1 MEGIIGPLEPKDAER
16 LEFHLYAVTAFHT
29 ACNVLF
35 ARARSPAWPSAEQP
49 EPGRSWGVQACGWPG
64 DGAPAPPATPYFII
78 SPFYGIPASEYATLL
93 QHHMAYHAAL
103 GVKRYLVYVVA
114 GATALAQEP
123 RVQVRA

>member
-1 MEGIIGPLEPKDAER
+1 VFAGPG
-16 LEFHLYAVTAFHT
+16 FYT
-29 ACNVLF
+29 ACSFL
-35 ARARSPAWPSAEQP
+35 AASARSPAWPSAEQP

-103 GVKRYLVYVVA
+103 GVKRYLVYVEA
-114 GATALAQEP
+114 GATALTQEP
-123 RVQVRA
+123 MVQVRA